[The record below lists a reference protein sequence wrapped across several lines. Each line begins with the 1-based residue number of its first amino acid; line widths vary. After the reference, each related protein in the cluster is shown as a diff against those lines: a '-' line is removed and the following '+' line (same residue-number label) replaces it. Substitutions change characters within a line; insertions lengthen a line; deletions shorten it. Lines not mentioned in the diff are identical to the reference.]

1 MVKFKFESECYE
13 NISVMVA
20 LRNGKKLLVSS
31 MYRPPNTDAQ
41 KFIDEYGKLLTEMK
55 RTPNCDLVIGLD
67 HNMDL
72 IKSTIH
78 RLTSEFIS
86 LNLDLLMMPVITRPT
101 RITNSTATL
110 IDNIIVEQ
118 SMLDLCTS
126 NVLVEDISDHLPSVL
141 SISGFKTNTKENV
154 KIVSRDTRKSNVDA
168 LLNALSKTDWS
179 TFVTE
184 DVNSSFENLHTEL
197 SKLLD
202 HFVPH
207 RIHEINYKNL
217 RREKWLT
224 PGLLNSIKTSKK
236 NYRKMLA
243 KRTDTKLMKKYHDY
257 AVLLKKILRHSKKLY
272 FETKCN
278 LYKSNTRKLWSTI
291 HEICG
296 KHNDKSTMIDYLS
309 IEGIKTYE
317 ANKISNQFATY
328 FSTVGKKFANKLPKS
343 VTPVSEYI
351 A

>member
-1 MVKFKFESECYE
+1 
-13 NISVMVA
+13 
-20 LRNGKKLLVSS
+20 
-31 MYRPPNTDAQ
+31 
-41 KFIDEYGKLLTEMK
+41 MK
-55 RTPNCDLVIGLD
+55 RIPNCDLVIGLD

-72 IKSTIH
+72 VKSTTH

-141 SISGFKTNTKENV
+141 SISGIKTNTKENV
-154 KIVSRDTRKSNVDA
+154 KIISRDTRKQNVDA
-168 LLNALSKTDWS
+168 LLNALSKTNWS

-184 DVNSSFENLHTEL
+184 DVNNSFTNLHTEL

-202 HFVPH
+202 HFVPYKS
-207 RIHEINYKNL
+207 HEINYKNL

-236 NYRKMLA
+236 NYRKMLVN
-243 KRTDTKLMKKYHDY
+243 KNDTKLTKKYHDY
-257 AVLLKKILRHSKKLY
+257 AGLVKKILRQSKKAY
-272 FETKCN
+272 YEEKCN
-278 LYKSNTRKLWSTI
+278 LYKSNTKKLWSTI
-291 HEICG
+291 HEVCG
-296 KHNDKSTMIDYLS
+296 KHNDKSAMIDYLS

-317 ANKISNQFATY
+317 AHKISNRFAMY
-328 FSTVGKKFANKLPKS
+328 FSTVGKRFTNKLPAS

-351 A
+351 ARIAQNPSSLMLVPCTEVELSRLISSLPNKNKLWY